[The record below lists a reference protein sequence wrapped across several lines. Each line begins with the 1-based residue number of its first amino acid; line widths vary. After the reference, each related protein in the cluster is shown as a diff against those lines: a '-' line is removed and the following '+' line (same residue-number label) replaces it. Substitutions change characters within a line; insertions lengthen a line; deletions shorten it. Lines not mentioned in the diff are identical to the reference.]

1 MKEILGLMASILGA
15 VTTIGSIL
23 FVLNMMQ
30 AGVRLSQGDASA
42 ASDMAN
48 TASAEIVSNL
58 QWEIIKTVGIAIA
71 SALGLGALVKILKS

>member
-1 MKEILGLMASILGA
+1 MKGILGLIASVLVVISA
-15 VTTIGSIL
+15 VSTII

-30 AGVRLSQGDASA
+30 ATVRLSQGDASA
-42 ASDMAN
+42 ANDMAN

-58 QWEIIKTVGIAIA
+58 QWEIIKIVGIAIA